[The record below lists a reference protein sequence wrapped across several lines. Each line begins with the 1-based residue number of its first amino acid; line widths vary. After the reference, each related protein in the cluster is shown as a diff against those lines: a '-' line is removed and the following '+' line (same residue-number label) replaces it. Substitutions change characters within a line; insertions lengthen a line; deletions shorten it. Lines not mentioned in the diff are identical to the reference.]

1 MSPLSRKNGDFRWR
15 VQGLAVCR
23 RGTDPSH
30 SFLKEPA
37 TCWVNWS
44 EFYFKWNSV
53 RLCPPFVSAYRGESV
68 DQRYISVGGRCSFLS
83 GLGPM
88 YFSLKSSLRK
98 GWKVLFSLIEVIVRF
113 LFIYT
118 KGRFCLFIFQKK
130 SFSFGAMEV
139 NWSRPSAYRWRKEIL
154 KFGLID
160 TCTGFSFWIRSA
172 SYWQGFA
179 LPLFSPKL

>member
-1 MSPLSRKNGDFRWR
+1 M
-15 VQGLAVCR
+15 
-23 RGTDPSH
+23 
-30 SFLKEPA
+30 
-37 TCWVNWS
+37 
-44 EFYFKWNSV
+44 
-53 RLCPPFVSAYRGESV
+53 SAYRGESV
-68 DQRYISVGGRCSFLS
+68 DQRCISVGGRCSFVS

-88 YFSLKSSLRK
+88 YFSLKSSLRRR
-98 GWKVLFSLIEVIVRF
+98 WNVFFSLIEFIVRF

-118 KGRFCLFIFQKK
+118 KGRFCLFLFQKK

-172 SYWQGFA
+172 SYWQDFA
-179 LPLFSPKL
+179 LPLFSPKLWVNNKPIWKKLHVLWLSIIWNHIIRFTLIYKQQKLYTSVTELGFYRSLICLTNLM